1 MKGTSSSEISRD
13 VVWSC
18 YVLEFLQEN
27 EESPWIPQ
35 QVVRFHSKRHA
46 MALTARNHL
55 ASEIPH
61 QAMLCFE
68 LLSIGRAQMQNMK
81 SDVRNMTMWIAKDG
95 KNRKNHSCR
104 INDIITHATCAVF
117 VAFWFPWLQM
127 TKPALS
133 PRIWSNYT
141 VYAREILHTHS
152 WYNINYASII
162 LRGSFALLD
171 MLRAAIWSLCFALSF
186 HSFSSAISLSFPLC
200 DSLCLL
206 QAAAKDAPSLACE
219 RKRLSCRHS
228 DRNTANLAF
237 ECLAVEPCIVHISW
251 LVMGRTTQIAC
262 CDESSDHVRYTVWSL
277 NVGISGWDVIGCR
290 LALKNI
296 LSGLPFNY
304 IL

>member
-1 MKGTSSSEISRD
+1 MLYDLAMFWNSCRKMKNHLG
-13 VVWSC
+13 
-18 YVLEFLQEN
+18 
-27 EESPWIPQ
+27 
-35 QVVRFHSKRHA
+35 FHSKWWDSTASA
-46 MALTARNHL
+46 MPWHSRQGTTLLPRYRIKRCFASSSSALAARKCKTWRVT
-55 ASEIPH
+55 SEIW
-61 QAMLCFE
+61 QCE
-68 LLSIGRAQMQNMK
+68 SQRTEKIE
-81 SDVRNMTMWIAKDG
+81 
-95 KNRKNHSCR
+95 KNNSCR

>member
-171 MLRAAIWSLCFALSF
+171 MLRAAIWSLCFI
-186 HSFSSAISLSFPLC
+186 ISLFLFRNFSLFP
-200 DSLCLL
+200 SLWLPL
-206 QAAAKDAPSLACE
+206 FAPSRRQRCPLLGLWKE
-219 RKRLSCRHS
+219 
-228 DRNTANLAF
+228 
-237 ECLAVEPCIVHISW
+237 
-251 LVMGRTTQIAC
+251 TTQLQTFWPQHRKPCFRVPCRWALYCTYFMASHGSNNSNCMLRWILRPC
-262 CDESSDHVRYTVWSL
+262 QVYGMIIECWNFGLRCHWVPPSSEKHSVRPPV
-277 NVGISGWDVIGCR
+277 
-290 LALKNI
+290 
-296 LSGLPFNY
+296 
-304 IL
+304 